1 MKDQPCEI
9 PDVPGFRTGAAACG
23 LKPEGPGGREPDVG
37 VILCESAGGTGCA
50 VISHGAVYSPSAKI
64 SSPRATSGYVR
75 AVIVNSGNANCCTG
89 DKGLADA
96 REMIRLASEG
106 LSVPQEQI
114 ILASAGEAGVPLPMD
129 RVREGLEA
137 ACRDA
142 LDGGRGDV
150 ATAVLPPGG
159 ARRIAHGSGSLDGK
173 PFRIAGL
180 ARGLSFEARGAPAR
194 LALMV
199 TDAALGVDCLTEM
212 LRDVV
217 SRTFERLEF
226 DRGTSPGDTVCL
238 LASGRAGNTPA
249 EDVYSAG
256 EFIEALE
263 EVAKSLALDLAFE
276 GEEGAR
282 LVEVSVTGAASDED
296 ADLAVRAIAGSDTV
310 RMALHR
316 AEPAWGL
323 VLAAAGRLGARVVES
338 RVTVRMGGVVV
349 SERGRSARSVPD
361 DLAERLGEGKIT
373 VELDLGLGEGVA
385 RLWTS
390 DLSDGERERVHRMET
405 ERDEARRER
414 EEIEKKLREVKSAR
428 DAAAREAKAARFSLE
443 LAEQG
448 RKKLSAAGSD
458 LGELRK
464 KIDELETEKKA
475 AAKEMKKLRF
485 EIEIAERR
493 GARKAGG
500 AKKGAAG
507 GGEESAGDQKALKKK
522 LAASE
527 KARKAA
533 EKEVASIKERLERTR
548 MKTVEVSTER
558 DSLREELE
566 KALDAAGGEGGDL
579 EEEVERLRLE
589 MENRES
595 ESEELLADIERF
607 RSLDKA
613 REKEADELDKKLEA
627 ARAEVAGL
635 KAQIELKEQLV
646 KQLMGQGG
654 G

>member
-1 MKDQPCEI
+1 MKDKPCEI

-23 LKPEGPGGREPDVG
+23 LKPEGPGGPEPDVG
-37 VILCESAGGTGCA
+37 VVLCESAGGTGCA

-64 SSPRATSGYVR
+64 SSPRAVSGHVR
-75 AVIVNSGNANCCTG
+75 AVVVNSGNANCCTG
-89 DKGLADA
+89 EEGLADA
-96 REMIRLASEG
+96 RGMIRLASER

-142 LDGGRGDV
+142 LEGGRGDV

-159 ARRIAHGSGSLDGK
+159 ARRMAHGSGSLEGK

-194 LALMV
+194 LAVMV
-199 TDAALGVDCLTEM
+199 TDAALGVDCLAEM

-256 EFIEALE
+256 EFVEALE

-276 GEEGAR
+276 GEGGAR
-282 LVEVSVTGAASDED
+282 LVEVAVTGAASGED
-296 ADLAVRAIAGSDTV
+296 AELAVRAIAGSETV

-338 RVTVRMGGVVV
+338 RARVRLGGVVV
-349 SERGRSARSVPD
+349 SERGLPARSVPD
-361 DLAERLGEGKIT
+361 DLAERLASGKIA
-373 VELDLGLGEGVA
+373 VELDLGLGVGVA

-390 DLSDGERERVHRMET
+390 DLSDGERERVRRVET
-405 ERDEARRER
+405 ERDGAKGER
-414 EEIEKKLREVKSAR
+414 EEIEKKLRETESAR

-443 LAEQG
+443 LAEKG
-448 RKKLSAAGSD
+448 KKKLSAAGSD

-464 KIDELETEKKA
+464 KIGELEAEKEA
-475 AAKEMKKLRF
+475 AAKDMKKLRF

-493 GARKAGG
+493 GARRRAVRRR
-500 AKKGAAG
+500 ARRAAG
-507 GGEESAGDQKALKKK
+507 RGPRATKRPRRRSWPRPRRP
-522 LAASE
+522 
-527 KARKAA
+527 ARP
-533 EKEVASIKERLERTR
+533 RRR
-548 MKTVEVSTER
+548 
-558 DSLREELE
+558 
-566 KALDAAGGEGGDL
+566 
-579 EEEVERLRLE
+579 
-589 MENRES
+589 
-595 ESEELLADIERF
+595 
-607 RSLDKA
+607 RSRRSRSSSNA
-613 REKEADELDKKLEA
+613 R
-627 ARAEVAGL
+627 R
-635 KAQIELKEQLV
+635 
-646 KQLMGQGG
+646 
-654 G
+654 